1 MDGFSI
7 NYALVRVRLKRVSQG
22 INEVTGNLENL
33 TGYVENL
40 DIFWD
45 GDASEMFK
53 KRVYSDIDQM
63 KEVLERFT
71 GLMKLCDEALLA
83 YQDTEK
89 VIQQLIGGYKYEK
102 QKKGRNRN

>member
-7 NYALVRVRLKRVSQG
+7 NYALVRMRLKEVSRG
-22 INEVTGNLENL
+22 INEVAGNLGKL

-45 GDASEMFK
+45 GDASEAFK
-53 KRVYSDIDQM
+53 NRVFSDIIKMQ
-63 KEVLERFT
+63 EVLERFT

-89 VIQQLIGGYKYEK
+89 VIQQLIGGYKYER
-102 QKKGRNRN
+102 QKKRRN